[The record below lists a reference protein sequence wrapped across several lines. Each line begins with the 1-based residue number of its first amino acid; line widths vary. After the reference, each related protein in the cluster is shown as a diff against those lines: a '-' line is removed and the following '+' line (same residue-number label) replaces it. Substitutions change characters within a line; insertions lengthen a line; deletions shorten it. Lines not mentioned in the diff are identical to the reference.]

1 MIKLPKLKNLIT
13 DEKML
18 YLLISILLIFII
30 SFSSF
35 SEKTKMFLQR
45 FVRNPNILILLLL
58 FIGICSYYYF
68 PLGLLFMF
76 ALITILSNKFIE
88 ESFSVEN
95 FENNN
100 KKKNE
105 LSKKENINSDLVV
118 DDKKKKQKK
127 NKKLDDDD
135 NEIDDGY
142 DDNYDEIDD
151 DNLIIPKK
159 KKDKDEIIEKEEDFE
174 DTRQN
179 LFTKM
184 LNIDL
189 EDMKNHIMKD
199 DNSERKE
206 EILNKINIMKNKNK
220 NIKSNDNKNL
230 KIPKRKFDLNK
241 DSDMHL
247 LNTREICKDIINRIN
262 YKYEDNDYLKKYIGS
277 RIEEIVDLNGLL
289 EE

>member
-1 MIKLPKLKNLIT
+1 MIKLPKLKKLIT

-18 YLLISILLIFII
+18 YLLLSLLLIFII

-76 ALITILSNKFIE
+76 ALITILSNKLIE

-95 FENNN
+95 FQNNN
-100 KKKNE
+100 KKKSE
-105 LSKKENINSDLVV
+105 LPKKKNINSDLVV
-118 DDKKKKQKK
+118 EDKKKKQKTK
-127 NKKLDDDD
+127 KKLDNNDDD
-135 NEIDDGY
+135 
-142 DDNYDEIDD
+142 IDD
-151 DNLIIPKK
+151 DLIVPKK

-174 DTRQN
+174 DTRQH
-179 LFTKM
+179 LFTNM

-206 EILNKINIMKNKNK
+206 EILNKINIMKNNNK
-220 NIKSNDNKNL
+220 NIKSNNNKNL